1 MEIKNELTVT
11 SGEVGNGKKREGAR
25 KGTQIEDS
33 WAQTMGEGLSVEVWG
48 RQGRGKQWG
57 KGGTTVAEQK
67 FKNVFK
73 KTWQKK
79 RQT

>member
-1 MEIKNELTVT
+1 MKE
-11 SGEVGNGKKREGAR
+11 EGAR

-48 RQGRGKQWG
+48 RQGRGNQWG